1 MRGGE
6 IRQSFFVTIGQ
17 DNAVSHASA
26 GPSAYVGRAD
36 TRTTRDLFSSVLST
50 KTQKSRIKC
59 GIFRFWRRG
68 QDSNLRYVAV
78 HNISNVAPSTTQT
91 PLQKSRFRFVSL
103 YII

>member
-1 MRGGE
+1 MRDRE

-36 TRTTRDLFSSVLST
+36 TRTTRDLSVLSA
-50 KTQKSRIKC
+50 KTQKSRILC
-59 GIFRFWRRG
+59 GILGFWRRG